1 MDISKKLASSCDD
14 LFANGII
21 NDEQYVKCKT
31 EIDDNNYSKKIKI
44 TEKKI
49 FNNDRNARE
58 RKYTEFI
65 KTLELL
71 IKNTFTNI
79 YLDGGIEGRKA
90 PYSYPVGFNIRS
102 ELEIPMQVWDDY
114 YTLLTL
120 LNGII
125 NDIIENISRKSLA
138 RYKTKE
144 KAQYNRLLEYYNK
157 IDANRKEINELNK
170 KYGTLEKMKY
180 IQDSKLNIEING
192 NSSIKVI
199 LIVMYILT
207 FLFLIIL
214 ILVIK
219 FK

>member
-14 LFANGII
+14 LFASGII
-21 NDEQYVKCKT
+21 NEEQYIKCKT

-65 KTLELL
+65 KTVELL
-71 IKNTFTNI
+71 IKNTFSNI
-79 YLDGGIEGRKA
+79 YLEGGVIGKSPPYNYSDGFK
-90 PYSYPVGFNIRS
+90 IRS
-102 ELEIPMQVWDDY
+102 ELEIPMQVWNDY

-125 NDIIENISRKSLA
+125 NDIMENVSKKSLA
-138 RYKTKE
+138 KYKTKE

-157 IDANRKEINELNK
+157 IDKNRKEINELNK
-170 KYGTLEKMKY
+170 KYGTLEKMKD
-180 IQDSKLNIEING
+180 IQDSKFNKVLNK

-207 FLFLIIL
+207 LLFLIIL

>member
-14 LFANGII
+14 LFASGII
-21 NDEQYVKCKT
+21 NEEQYIKCKT
-31 EIDDNNYSKKIKI
+31 EIDDNDYSKKIKI

-65 KTLELL
+65 QTVELL
-71 IKNTFTNI
+71 IKNTFSNI
-79 YLDGGIEGRKA
+79 YLEGGVVGKGPPYNYSDGFK
-90 PYSYPVGFNIRS
+90 IRS
-102 ELEIPMQVWDDY
+102 ELEIPMQVWNDY

-125 NDIIENISRKSLA
+125 NDIMENVSKKSLA
-138 RYKTKE
+138 KYKTKE

-157 IDANRKEINELNK
+157 IDKNRKEINELNK
-170 KYGTLEKMKY
+170 KYGTLEKMKD
-180 IQDSKLNIEING
+180 IQDSKFNKVLNK
-192 NSSIKVI
+192 NSSINVI

-207 FLFLIIL
+207 LLFLIIL